1 MSCLLLESYLFYS
14 SIESSLHTSLAALR
28 VSQSLLLAKC
38 FSLQLMQRGVVC
50 LQGLP
55 VIIQIE
61 QEWSLDKCA
70 AAQNLQA
77 LVEHLSPIWPNF
89 WQLVHCIVGETFR
102 YFTTLVAVPTIR
114 ISFCLRISYLFSS
127 FSTVKTIEPNLVYKL
142 YLFSLN
148 KIHLSSPYIPIGLK
162 VLISSFRS
170 LEPPSPRKG
179 RVGTL

>member
-1 MSCLLLESYLFYS
+1 
-14 SIESSLHTSLAALR
+14 
-28 VSQSLLLAKC
+28 
-38 FSLQLMQRGVVC
+38 MQRGVVC

-55 VIIQIE
+55 VIIQVE

-89 WQLVHCIVGETFR
+89 WQLVYCVVGETLR
-102 YFTTLVAVPTIR
+102 YFTTLVAVPAIE

-127 FSTVKTIEPNLVYKL
+127 LSIVKTIELNLVYRSCFFTLDKI
-142 YLFSLN
+142 YLG
-148 KIHLSSPYIPIGLK
+148 SPCILIGLK

-179 RVGTL
+179 KVGTLWAII